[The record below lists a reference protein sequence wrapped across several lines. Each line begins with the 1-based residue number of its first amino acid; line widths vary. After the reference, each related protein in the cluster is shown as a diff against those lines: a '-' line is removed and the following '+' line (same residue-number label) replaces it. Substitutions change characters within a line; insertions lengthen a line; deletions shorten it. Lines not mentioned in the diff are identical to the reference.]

1 MTRETI
7 AVASYDDTIKVRI
20 NRNARAKDSIS
31 THLESMIEV
40 EKEWRMVQS
49 LSNTANGQLNSKAK
63 IMLETY
69 VQMYYFDRILRNA
82 NVRLMTMTNGH
93 YELKRVE
100 QPKDQRK
107 QSGLDLNVI
116 DHYNASERSVKPLS
130 GGESFQ
136 ASLALALG
144 LSDEVYSSSGG
155 IRVDTLFVDEG
166 FGSLDDESLNQAM
179 KALASITEGNRL
191 VGIISH
197 VNELKSKIDKKIIVK
212 KDKEN
217 GSITSIE
224 F

>member
-1 MTRETI
+1 
-7 AVASYDDTIKVRI
+7 
-20 NRNARAKDSIS
+20 
-31 THLESMIEV
+31 
-40 EKEWRMVQS
+40 MVQS

-116 DHYNASERSVKPLS
+116 DHYNASERSVKTLS